1 MDTTVLLT
9 TILAI
14 LLLSL
19 PFILKNISKNPLS
32 HLHTL
37 LHLHH
42 HRPLKT
48 HPSTI
53 LSLHIYPIKS
63 CRGLTIPK
71 STLNK
76 HGLALDRRW
85 MFVDANTHEFLTIR
99 QNAKMTLITTAL
111 DSSLTTLSISIPS
124 FTQKVIT
131 VPASPTPSW
140 LAEHT
145 TLSEKVKIWD
155 NITDG
160 YVYGPAVNSLFSEF
174 LGREVALV
182 YKGPTP
188 RMLKGNGDPR
198 ILGREQSTF
207 FPDVH
212 PVLIASEASMR
223 ELNERLVGRGEE
235 EITVERF
242 RPNIV
247 IQGVVPWEEDSWK
260 VVRILSAGEKEGGK
274 GKGLELDVVA
284 RCARCQV
291 PNVHPDTAVKHA
303 KQPWD
308 TLMSYRRVDEG
319 MKYKPCFGMLSAPR
333 NEGVVE
339 VGMRFEVVEETDQH
353 RYITGF

>member
-1 MDTTVLLT
+1 MDSPLLLT
-9 TILAI
+9 TGLAI
-14 LLLSL
+14 FLLAI
-19 PFILKNISKNPLS
+19 PFLLKTKPKNPLS
-32 HLHTL
+32 L
-37 LHLHH
+37 LHNLLHPTP
-42 HRPLKT
+42 PLKT

-63 CRGLTIPK
+63 CRGLTLPK
-71 STLNK
+71 TTLNK
-76 HGLALDRRW
+76 HGLSLDRRW
-85 MFVDANTHEFLTIR
+85 MFVDATTNEFITIR
-99 QNAKMTLITTAL
+99 QNSNMTLISTSL
-111 DSSLTTLSISIPS
+111 DESLSTLSISIPS
-124 FTQKVIT
+124 FSEKVISI
-131 VPASPTPSW
+131 PAAPSQSW
-140 LAEHT
+140 LAENT
-145 TLSEKVKIWD
+145 TLATVKIWD
-155 NITDG
+155 NVTDG
-160 YVYGPAVNSLFSEF
+160 YIYSAEVNDLFSEF
-174 LGREVALV
+174 LGRDVALV

-212 PVLIASEASMR
+212 PVLIASEASIN
-223 ELNERLVGRGEE
+223 ELNERLVGKGQE

-242 RPNIV
+242 RPNVV
-247 IQGVVPWEEDSWK
+247 IKGVVPWEEDSWK
-260 VVRILSAGEKEGGK
+260 VVRISAGEGMGK

-291 PNVHPDTAVKHA
+291 PNVDPDTAVKHP

-308 TLMSYRRVDEG
+308 TLMAYRRVDEG

-339 VGMRFEVVEETDQH
+339 VGMRFEVLEETDGH